1 MDEVLPVANELD
13 PRHEDIPAA
22 LLDRMGEL
30 GLFGVLIPED
40 EGGLG
45 LGVYEYCLVSEELA
59 RAWMSVGSIIARG
72 NGTGCDS
79 ADPDRRLALRRASAA
94 GQRIG
99 AIAFS
104 EPEAGSDLANVACRA
119 ERTTGST
126 RWVVHRHQ
134 ALGRPRARPRTSSTC
149 SPARARRARTAGPSD
164 GLELFLVEKERGS
177 SPTGVTGTP
186 IDKIGYFG
194 LTTWELE
201 LDGLRLPADA
211 LQDTGEEEGQ
221 GFKHSLGWLH
231 VARAQTAARA
241 VGLARGAL
249 EDALTY
255 CQQRVQFGE
264 PIGNQQVIRH
274 MLADMSAEVAAARQL
289 YQHAAWLVDAG
300 RAGQH
305 RDLAGQAVRLRDG
318 RAGHQP
324 GAADLRRQ
332 RLHHPVRRRA
342 LLARRPAHPDLRGH
356 LRDPAA
362 DHRRQPARGR
372 AGRRVRSM
380 SFDAAAALD
389 DLQRRTTE
397 RLAALTGDYAGIVEA
412 SRDSNADD
420 EHDPEGSTIAFE
432 RSQVGTLVEDARHQL
447 AEVDGRPRPAGRGD
461 LRHLRAVRRTDR
473 RGTAGG
479 AADRPH
485 LHRAARPAGS

>member
-1 MDEVLPVANELD
+1 MSTWHRHTLDPVHTVHPAASPYDTPERTTLRDTVRAFAMDEVLPVANELD
-13 PRHEDIPAA
+13 PRREDIPAA
-22 LLDRMGEL
+22 LLDRLGEL

-79 ADPDRRLALRRASAA
+79 ADPDRRLTLRRASAA
-94 GQRIG
+94 GRRIG

-119 ERTTGST
+119 ERDGDGWLVTGT
-126 RWVVHRHQ
+126 KRWVGH
-134 ALGRPRARPRTSSTC
+134 ALA
-149 SPARARRARTAGPSD
+149 ADFLHLLARTRPPREDRGPSD
-164 GLELFLVEKERGS
+164 GLELFLVEKERGEF
-177 SPTGVTGTP
+177 PAGVTGTP

-300 RAGQH
+300 QPANTETSQAKLFASEMAERVTSQALQIFGGNGYTTQFAAERYW
-305 RDLAGQAVRLRDG
+305 RDARLTRIFEG
-318 RAGHQP
+318 TSEIQRRII
-324 GAADLRRQ
+324 ADS
-332 RLHHPVRRRA
+332 
-342 LLARRPAHPDLRGH
+342 LLAAAPA
-356 LRDPAA
+356 
-362 DHRRQPARGR
+362 
-372 AGRRVRSM
+372 
-380 SFDAAAALD
+380 DA
-389 DLQRRTTE
+389 
-397 RLAALTGDYAGIVEA
+397 
-412 SRDSNADD
+412 
-420 EHDPEGSTIAFE
+420 
-432 RSQVGTLVEDARHQL
+432 
-447 AEVDGRPRPAGRGD
+447 
-461 LRHLRAVRRTDR
+461 
-473 RGTAGG
+473 
-479 AADRPH
+479 
-485 LHRAARPAGS
+485 

>member
-1 MDEVLPVANELD
+1 MTAWHRHTLDPVHTVHPTASPYDTPARTALRDTVRAFAMDEVLPVANELD
-13 PRHEDIPAA
+13 PRHEDIPPA

-30 GLFGVLIPED
+30 GLFGVLIPEE

-79 ADPDRRLALRRASAA
+79 ADPDRRRALRRASAA
-94 GQRIG
+94 GSRIG

-119 ERTTGST
+119 ERDPSTGSGHAAGWVVT
-126 RWVVHRHQ
+126 GTKRWVGH
-134 ALGRPRARPRTSSTC
+134 ALSADFLHLL
-149 SPARARRARTAGPSD
+149 ARTRPPREDRGPSD
-164 GLELFLVEKERGS
+164 GLELFLVEKERGTF
-177 SPTGVTGTP
+177 PDGVTGTP

-300 RAGQH
+300 EQANTETSQAKLFASEMAERVTSQALQIFGGNGYTTQFAAERYW
-305 RDLAGQAVRLRDG
+305 RDARLTRIFEGTSEIQRRIIADSLLAGA
-318 RAGHQP
+318 
-324 GAADLRRQ
+324 
-332 RLHHPVRRRA
+332 PV
-342 LLARRPAHPDLRGH
+342 
-356 LRDPAA
+356 
-362 DHRRQPARGR
+362 
-372 AGRRVRSM
+372 
-380 SFDAAAALD
+380 
-389 DLQRRTTE
+389 
-397 RLAALTGDYAGIVEA
+397 
-412 SRDSNADD
+412 
-420 EHDPEGSTIAFE
+420 PE
-432 RSQVGTLVEDARHQL
+432 
-447 AEVDGRPRPAGRGD
+447 
-461 LRHLRAVRRTDR
+461 
-473 RGTAGG
+473 
-479 AADRPH
+479 
-485 LHRAARPAGS
+485 